1 MKSMRKI
8 PFILFS
14 ITLFYLLSNF
24 LAPLMLE
31 PGTVNHLDANANRV
45 DYWDNDNYPPNNGYY
60 EFELEEGG
68 EYTIVAEKEGYRR
81 YEEEIFVD
89 QGKENAHTI
98 YMKKDGGGG
107 GTRFFGRGSHT
118 RSAAGD
124 DDGGTTILYGRV
136 KDNENL
142 EPVHNVKITV
152 EGKYNHSYTT
162 LFVSWKEMMAEG
174 HVYEGFVYI
183 FGDLNCHQKHSR
195 SYEVHGNQMPIC
207 TRDVGI
213 FLGGTVGFFI
223 LFFVTPRTDFYQTF
237 FSALPSKFQERLF
250 SRVSRKQLFFLILVT
265 SVVPTGFD
273 GVYQMVSDYES
284 TNFTRIVTGF
294 IFGIP
299 TALAFGAFLMAGVH
313 DDYLLPEPSRVARHG
328 NRRQLSF
335 SSPTSLAPPPSPLP
349 STSPSPCMDSKEI
362 PPSNKNTLIEREG
375 KDNGAQNAIEQQKNH
390 KSAEPGRSSGGTP

>member
-1 MKSMRKI
+1 MRKI

-14 ITLFYLLSNF
+14 ITLFYILSNF

-31 PGTVNHLDANANRV
+31 PGTVNYLDANANRV
-45 DYWDNDNYPPNNGYY
+45 DYWDNNNYPPNNGYY

-68 EYTIVAEKEGYRR
+68 AYTIVAEKEGYRR

-89 QGKENAHTI
+89 HGKENAHTI
-98 YMKKDGGGG
+98 YMKKDGDGGE
-107 GTRFFGRGSHT
+107 TRFSGRGSRT

-124 DDGGTTILYGRV
+124 GDGGTTKLYGRV
-136 KDNENL
+136 KDNESL
-142 EPVHNVKITV
+142 DPVHNVKITI

-162 LFVSWKEMMAEG
+162 IFVSWKAMIAKG
-174 HVYEGFVYI
+174 HVYEGVVYL

-213 FLGGTVGFFI
+213 FFGGTVGFFI
-223 LFFVTPRTDFYQTF
+223 LFFVTPRADFYQTF
-237 FSALPSKFQERLF
+237 FSALPSKLQERLF
-250 SRVSRKQLFFLILVT
+250 SKVSKKLLFFFILVMA
-265 SVVPTGFD
+265 VVPTGFD
-273 GVYQMVSDYES
+273 GVYQMISDYES

-313 DDYLLPEPSRVARHG
+313 DDYLLPGSPREASHG
-328 NRRQLSF
+328 SKRQLSS
-335 SSPTSLAPPPSPLP
+335 SSPTSPAPPRSSSP
-349 STSPSPCMDSKEI
+349 STSPSPCTDSKEI
-362 PPSNKNTLIEREG
+362 APSNENTLIEREG

-390 KSAEPGRSSGGTP
+390 KNAEPGRSSGGTP